1 MYTVCV
7 LQPFLS
13 NLFQT
18 EHPVAYNS
26 IWNFNPSFVWF
37 DGKKHERVSIL
48 SYFRKLCDEIERYA
62 FKIGKVH
69 KGV

>member
-1 MYTVCV
+1 M
-7 LQPFLS
+7 LQQFHYD
-13 NLFQT
+13 FFRT
-18 EHPVAYNS
+18 EHPVAYNFVR
-26 IWNFNPSFVWF
+26 NFNPSFVWL